1 MKVMKRS
8 AEEKPLRRLGE
19 HKDKVNSREYSATRG
34 ETDAGTSEHPAPP
47 LAKKGQKSDLPTR
60 EIVTR
65 YTRLL

>member
-34 ETDAGTSEHPAPP
+34 ETDAGASEYPAPP
-47 LAKKGQKSDLPTR
+47 LLPRKGRK
-60 EIVTR
+60 VTS
-65 YTRLL
+65 RLERS